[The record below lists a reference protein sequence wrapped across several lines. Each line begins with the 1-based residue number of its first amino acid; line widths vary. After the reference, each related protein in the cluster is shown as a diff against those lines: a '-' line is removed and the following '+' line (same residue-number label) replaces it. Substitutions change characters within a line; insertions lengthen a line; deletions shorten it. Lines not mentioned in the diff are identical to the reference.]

1 MGTCK
6 LLAAQFLSIHGLTR
20 TDPIATYV
28 CPCISCIYIYTHTH
42 TNIQKHVTSTMRSCF
57 YICFDYMDSDSG
69 KRIARTQRE
78 SHTGGVAWLQA
89 IAKHLVR
96 YSFECKVLSQC
107 RRWRSSWQLNS
118 DSGKSIAQELRLRLR
133 VRSECCTRT
142 RKDICHESKYEGKLC
157 KEWIKYSFECKVL
170 AQLKL
175 LTTS

>member
-1 MGTCK
+1 MSVHV
-6 LLAAQFLSIHGLTR
+6 FR
-20 TDPIATYV
+20 V
-28 CPCISCIYIYTHTH
+28 YIYTHTH

-69 KRIARTQRE
+69 KRIARTRRITHWR
-78 SHTGGVAWLQA
+78 SCMAANYCQA
-89 IAKHLVR
+89 SMR